1 MFANSDENLPTHM
14 KITVVNN
21 KILLV
26 SQLCVH
32 QEKRTHNSLLLVRF
46 GFLAKLYDVKS
57 SAAQGSSLLFFDI
70 NTKNGCWKI

>member
-1 MFANSDENLPTHM
+1 MFADSDENLPTHM
-14 KITVVNN
+14 KSTVVNN
-21 KILLV
+21 KILWCHN
-26 SQLCVH
+26 CVCTRKK
-32 QEKRTHNSLLLVRF
+32 ELRLIIPVRF